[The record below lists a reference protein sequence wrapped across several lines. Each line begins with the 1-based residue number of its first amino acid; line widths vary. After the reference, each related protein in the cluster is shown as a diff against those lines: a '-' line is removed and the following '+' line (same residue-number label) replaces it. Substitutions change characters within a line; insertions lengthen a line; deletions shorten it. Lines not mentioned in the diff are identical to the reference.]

1 MWPDEVFFM
10 YNNNIAFYYFI
21 ELLSFLVS
29 QWNDEKSRTAKKKKP
44 HESSNLTKIRDFKA
58 IDGERGRGLTEVS
71 S

>member
-1 MWPDEVFFM
+1 M

-21 ELLSFLVS
+21 ELLSSLVS
-29 QWNDEKSRTAKKKKP
+29 QWNDEKTRTAKKRKP

>member
-21 ELLSFLVS
+21 ELLSSLVS
-29 QWNDEKSRTAKKKKP
+29 QWNDEKTRTAKKRKP

>member
-29 QWNDEKSRTAKKKKP
+29 QWNDEKSRTAKKKKTP
-44 HESSNLTKIRDFKA
+44 
-58 IDGERGRGLTEVS
+58 
-71 S
+71 